1 MSRIS
6 LTTLLFLFLVAG
18 AQLGS
23 SQSADNR
30 SSILPGAQ
38 SEDDQKPKSF
48 RETLQKMRIDKEKK
62 EYAEMIER
70 GEEALKIT
78 TELETSFQKNGSL
91 QPSEIRKLNEV
102 EKLVK
107 KIRSELGG
115 DDDDDDEKSQPA
127 ASPRRSDLI
136 SSFRS
141 SAEKLLDELK
151 KTSRFTVSA
160 AAIAASN
167 TVLRLTRLLKG
178 GK

>member
-1 MSRIS
+1 MNRIS
-6 LTTLLFLFLVAG
+6 LTTLFFILLTAG
-18 AQLGS
+18 VQIGL

-30 SSILPGAQ
+30 GSILPGNQ
-38 SEDDQKPKSF
+38 DEDDQRPKSF

-70 GEEALKIT
+70 GEEALKIS

-91 QPSEIRKLNEV
+91 QPNEISKLNEV

-115 DDDDDDEKSQPA
+115 DDDDDKKT
-127 ASPRRSDLI
+127 SPVESTRKSDLI

-160 AAIAASN
+160 AAITASN